1 MITSH
6 NEVIELL
13 QTSGEVEI
21 PDKMRNSSLAGKI
34 LQTFVKSFGITDKN
48 AVIGY
53 LPPTTRQK
61 LTINWESASSKPGCL
76 APTTIQQR
84 LYTET
89 DEGYSFPATLLP
101 RVLNS
106 LAQANYPVSLDEL
119 DPMDFTGAARVAV
132 KRCLNQTD
140 RIYAN
145 PYHVVFNTNE
155 QRNAELLAAVD
166 NFITNGECVAI
177 VCGYRKPRAKLLQQV
192 SKLVKRINKRERSCN
207 ASTKPHSHVVVQG
220 HVVSKF
226 ALDRRVAVIP
236 ANQGDA
242 INPDIW
248 KHLIYLESDTA
259 CRKGLLEHAER
270 TTTQTY
276 LWRTLDPY
284 RQEPKR
290 ELLLESVYGVAG
302 VYSE

>member
-1 MITSH
+1 
-6 NEVIELL
+6 VL
-13 QTSGEVEI
+13 QKSGEVK
-21 PDKMRNSSLAGKI
+21 DI
-34 LQTFVKSFGITDKN
+34 LQTFVKSFGITRN
-48 AVIGY
+48 HSVMPFM
-53 LPPTTRQK
+53 PPETLEQ

-76 APTTIQQR
+76 DPTTTQQR

-145 PYHVVFNTNE
+145 PYNIVFNTNE
-155 QRNAELLAAVD
+155 QRNAVLLAVVD
-166 NFITNGECVAI
+166 NFIRCGQCVAI

-207 ASTKPHSHVVVQG
+207 ASTKPHSQVVVQQ
-220 HVVSKF
+220 HVDFDF
-226 ALDRRVAVIP
+226 ASDRRVAVIP

-242 INPDIW
+242 INTDIW
-248 KHLIYLESDTA
+248 KHLIYLESNTA
-259 CRKGLLEHAER
+259 CREGLLEHAER
-270 TTTQTY
+270 TITQTH

-284 RQEPKR
+284 HLEPKR

-302 VYSE
+302 VYPE

>member
-1 MITSH
+1 MIH
-6 NEVIELL
+6 NAVIELF

-21 PDKMRNSSLAGKI
+21 PDNMRIGGLSGKI
-34 LQTFVKSFGITDKN
+34 LQTFVKSLGITDKN
-48 AVIGY
+48 SVIGY

-76 APTTIQQR
+76 DPTTIQQR

-119 DPMDFTGAARVAV
+119 DPMDFTGVARVAV

-207 ASTKPHSHVVVQG
+207 ASTKPHSQVVVQQ

-226 ALDRRVAVIP
+226 ALDRLVAVIP

-242 INPDIW
+242 INTDIW
-248 KHLIYLESDTA
+248 KHLIYLESNTA
-259 CRKGLLEHAER
+259 CREGLLEHAER

-302 VYSE
+302 VYPE